1 MEFHLSTIE
10 MEQVPVDFSLSQCE
24 ESETKTLRQ
33 LIIPAASLAI
43 HSLTCSPVSGWYGP
57 Q

>member
-10 MEQVPVDFSLSQCE
+10 MEQVPVDLSLSQCE

-43 HSLTCSPVSGWYGP
+43 HSLTWSPVSGW
-57 Q
+57 